1 MKLYQK
7 IIMLLAMVLT
17 LVGPMSTAF
26 AADDASTSSQQTTT
40 TSNNDELKKI
50 KQKGTLVVGT
60 SADYPPYEFT
70 TKENGQTKIVGFEM
84 EMAKQIAKDLGVK
97 LVIKNMQFDSLL
109 VALETGK
116 VDVIISGMSPTA
128 ERKKSVAFSK
138 IYYTGAPYLVI
149 NKADMAKYDAI
160 SDFKDKKVG
169 AQNGSL
175 FYDLIKTSMP
185 DSQRKGL
192 GKLSDLILSL
202 QSHKIDGILMD
213 EATAKAYIESNSS
226 LSGFKT
232 GIKLN
237 ASDTGTAIAYPKG
250 ATALGEAINKS
261 IDKIQAKDLINKEF
275 IPEASKYMESNTKQS
290 TMLDYWKYF
299 AKGVQYT
306 LIITIIAAFFGVILG
321 ILLALMRLSDNKLF
335 HMLSVIYIEF
345 VRGTPLMV
353 QVMFVYFGIGSIIQS
368 LPAITAGIIAV
379 ALNSGAYVAE
389 VFRSGI
395 ASIAAGQT
403 EAARSL
409 GLSKKQTF
417 QYVVIP
423 QAIKNIWPA
432 LGNEFISLIKES
444 SIVSV
449 IGVTEL
455 MFQTQQ
461 VQSATFKGVMPLFVT
476 MCIYFVL
483 TFSLS
488 KVLNYFEGKMKHDN

>member
-26 AADDASTSSQQTTT
+26 AADNANSSSQVQSSTSS
-40 TSNNDELKKI
+40 NDELKKI

-70 TKENGQTKIVGFEM
+70 TKVNGQTKIVGFEM

-97 LVIKNMQFDSLL
+97 LVVKNMQFDSLL

-116 VDVIISGMSPTA
+116 VDLIISGMSPTA

-149 NKADMAKYDAI
+149 NKTDMAKYDSI
-160 SDFKDKKVG
+160 NDLKDKKVG

-175 FYDLIKTSMP
+175 FYDLIKKAMP

-226 LSGFKT
+226 LSGFKS

-237 ASDTGTAIAYPKG
+237 ASETGTAIAYPKG
-250 ATALGEAINKS
+250 AVALGEAINKS

-306 LIITIIAAFFGVILG
+306 LIITVIAAFFGVILG

-335 HMLSVIYIEF
+335 HMLSVVYIEF

-379 ALNSGAYVAE
+379 ALNSAAYVAE

>member
-17 LVGPMSTAF
+17 LVGPMTTAF

-160 SDFKDKKVG
+160 NDFKDKKVG

-175 FYDLIKTSMP
+175 FYDLIKKAMP

>member
-26 AADDASTSSQQTTT
+26 AADNANSSSQVQSSTSS
-40 TSNNDELKKI
+40 NDELKKI

-70 TKENGQTKIVGFEM
+70 TKVNGQTKIVGFEM

-97 LVIKNMQFDSLL
+97 LVVKNMQFDSLL

-149 NKADMAKYDAI
+149 NKTDMAKYDSI
-160 SDFKDKKVG
+160 NDLKDKKVG

-175 FYDLIKTSMP
+175 FYDLIKKAMP

-226 LSGFKT
+226 LSGFET

-237 ASDTGTAIAYPKG
+237 ASETGTAIAYPKG
-250 ATALGEAINKS
+250 AIALGEAINKS
-261 IDKIQAKDLINKEF
+261 IDKIQSKDLINKEF

-335 HMLSVIYIEF
+335 HMLSVVYIEF

-379 ALNSGAYVAE
+379 ALNSAAYVAE

>member
-1 MKLYQK
+1 
-7 IIMLLAMVLT
+7 MLLAMVLT

-160 SDFKDKKVG
+160 NDFKDKKVG

>member
-175 FYDLIKTSMP
+175 FYDLIKKAMP